1 MNVLKITALLVFTLL
16 FIRCDKD
23 KTVDPQAVDPNTA
36 NSFSCYV
43 NGVYWE
49 AQAPFTWGGDVPL
62 DGEYDESTGYLGL
75 HSVNSQSDNNIYEYV
90 NLYCFSL
97 LNVGTFDL
105 HSGDGT
111 LKGYADTKG
120 NHICNVSYHDT
131 LNPGTINIT
140 KLDKSKRLIQ
150 GTFSMTLKNPDC
162 GPDSLMYITNGKFM
176 FNY

>member
-1 MNVLKITALLVFTLL
+1 MKFFKLLSLLVFTLL

-23 KTVDPQAVDPNTA
+23 KTDDGQGDGTSTA

-62 DGEYDESTGYLGL
+62 DGEYDENTGYLGL
-75 HSVNSQSDNNIYEYV
+75 HSVNSQTSSNIYEYV
-90 NLYCFSL
+90 NFYCFNV
-97 LNVGTFDL
+97 LNADIFDL
-105 HSGDGT
+105 YSGDGT

-120 NHICNVSYHDT
+120 NHICNVAYHDT
-131 LNPGTINIT
+131 LNPGTLTIS
-140 KLDKSKRLIQ
+140 KLDKNKRLIE
-150 GTFSMTLKNPDC
+150 GAFSMTLKNPDC
-162 GPDSLMYITNGKFM
+162 GADSLMYITNGKFT